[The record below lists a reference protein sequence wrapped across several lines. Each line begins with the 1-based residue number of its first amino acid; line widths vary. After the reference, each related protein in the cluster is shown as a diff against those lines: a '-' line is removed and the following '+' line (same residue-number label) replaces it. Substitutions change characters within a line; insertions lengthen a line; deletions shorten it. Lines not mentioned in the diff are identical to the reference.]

1 MRVAIYARYS
11 SDKQN
16 ENTIEAQ
23 QRICREYCKRHN
35 YEIVAYYTDR
45 ALTASKNVEKILE
58 FQRMI
63 KDSEK
68 KKFDAVLVF
77 KLERFARNRYDSAV
91 YKPRLKKMEFV

>member
-63 KDSEK
+63 K
-68 KKFDAVLVF
+68 AV
-77 KLERFARNRYDSAV
+77 R
-91 YKPRLKKMEFV
+91 